1 MIASPADTAEVNG
14 TTDSWR
20 RVSPEWGMIDGDGGR
35 PVAVSVVGIGGSLR
49 TDSQSERA
57 LRIALDGAE
66 RAGAKTTL
74 VSGTDLVLPFYDPAE
89 QARDQAAR
97 RLVEELRD
105 ADGVVLVSPGYHG
118 TVSGLV
124 KNALDY
130 VEDLREDARPYLD
143 GRAVGCVATARG
155 WQAAVT
161 TLTSLRSIV
170 HALRG
175 WPTPLGAAVNSAHVV
190 FGPDGDCS
198 DEQVA
203 TTLRTIGL
211 QVVEFATARQ

>member
-1 MIASPADTAEVNG
+1 MN
-14 TTDSWR
+14 
-20 RVSPEWGMIDGDGGR
+20 
-35 PVAVSVVGIGGSLR
+35 VVGIGGSLR
-49 TDSQSERA
+49 IDSQSERA
-57 LRIALDGAE
+57 LRIALSGAE
-66 RAGAKTTL
+66 RAGARTT
-74 VSGTDLVLPFYDPAE
+74 VISGADLVLPFYDPAE
-89 QARDQAAR
+89 PVRSPAAD
-97 RLVEELRD
+97 RLVEQLRA

-130 VEDLREDARPYLD
+130 VEDLRDDTRSYLD

-175 WPTPLGAAVNSAHVV
+175 WPTPLGAAVNSAQVM
-190 FGPDGDCS
+190 FEADGACS
-198 DEQVA
+198 DEQV
-203 TTLRTIGL
+203 TSTLRTIGL
-211 QVVEFATARQ
+211 QVVEFAAARV